1 MKIQNVNIQHAENG
15 GEFLIPTTKYKA
27 DGYCKETNTIY
38 EMNGAFYHSDPRM
51 FPNRDEI
58 HPLKKTMTH
67 R

>member
-1 MKIQNVNIQHAENG
+1 
-15 GEFLIPTTKYKA
+15 
-27 DGYCKETNTIY
+27 
-38 EMNGAFYHSDPRM
+38 MNGAFYHSDPRM